1 MKRLYSS
8 ALTLCTFL
16 SISAQEVVWQK
27 DIKSSTQDFLSQM
40 TTTIDQQYLIT
51 GSSIP
56 SRTSG
61 TTPSTG
67 SGTALSR
74 ASGISSLSKAGSTL
88 PFGSAQGKLAQGPQ
102 NNGYD
107 FHLVKL
113 NQQGEEVWE
122 KYFSGQNHDFL
133 SATVNTQEGGFL
145 LAGTTFS
152 GKGLDK
158 KEDSKGGSD
167 IWLIRI
173 NEFGDELWQKTIG
186 GASDEEARA
195 VIQTTDMGFFVAGNV
210 AFGSLPFDSAQG
222 TEQGSLREPQG
233 TSGTQGTRG
242 YGSKDVLV
250 VRLDKNGKELSQLVL
265 GGKGLDEVEKMIPT
279 KDGGAL
285 LGVYSR
291 SNAVEGSGMP
301 DSGSKAISQKPKASG
316 NYGEGD
322 YWIIKLSKDGKMEWE
337 KNFGG
342 TGDDHLRTLALTST
356 GYLIGG
362 ESRSERSGNKAVGIE
377 EGTDLWLISLDER
390 GEEIWQKSYNFKN
403 RDVLMGM
410 SVISTPNPSRGGEST
425 HLTKGILLGGYT
437 QAEGRIESDDETF
450 WMLYLDQ
457 NGNEQWRKH
466 VKGESKKKEERLS
479 DIKLNRDG
487 SIVLAGTSAEELGKE
502 NWKIVKL
509 GDKQIDQLIEKQ
521 DIKIYPNPVS
531 EYAYVEINMDDGS
544 GMLGDGKTEAEITVY
559 DMGGRQLQSVKTKN
573 KVTKINTQALIQGAY
588 LVSVK
593 TNDNKTASAK
603 LIKK

>member
-1 MKRLYSS
+1 MKKLGMSM
-8 ALTLCTFL
+8 LTLC
-16 SISAQEVVWQK
+16 SILGVSAQEVVWQK
-27 DIKSSTQDFLSQM
+27 DIRSSTQDFLSQV
-40 TTTIDQQYLIT
+40 TITIDQQYLIT
-51 GSSIP
+51 GSSIRPDNHQP
-56 SRTSG
+56 SI
-61 TTPSTG
+61 G
-67 SGTALSR
+67 SQ
-74 ASGISSLSKAGSTL
+74 K
-88 PFGSAQGKLAQGPQ
+88 Q

-122 KYFSGQNHDFL
+122 KYFSGENHDFL

-145 LAGTTFS
+145 LAGTSYS

-167 IWLIRI
+167 FWLIRI

-186 GASDEEARA
+186 STADEEARA
-195 VIQTTDMGFFVAGNV
+195 VIQTTDMGFFVAGS
-210 AFGSLPFDSAQG
+210 FGSAQDPKM
-222 TEQGSLREPQG
+222 T
-233 TSGTQGTRG
+233 G

-285 LGVYSR
+285 LGIYSR
-291 SNAVEGSGMP
+291 SAALAESGKTQAGS
-301 DSGSKAISQKPKASG
+301 SKTINSQPKTS
-316 NYGEGD
+316 NNFGEGD
-322 YWIIKLSKDGKMEWE
+322 YWIVKLSKDGKMEWE

-342 TGDDHLRTLALTST
+342 KGDDHVRTLALTST
-356 GYLIGG
+356 GYMIGG
-362 ESRSERSGNKAVGIE
+362 ESRSERSGNKSVGIE
-377 EGTDLWLISLDER
+377 DGTDLWLVAIDLSGNEQ
-390 GEEIWQKSYNFKN
+390 WQKSYSFKN

-410 SVISTPNPSRGGEST
+410 SVIAGKQEDGSGKS
-425 HLTKGILLGGYT
+425 KGILLGGYT
-437 QAEGRIESDDETF
+437 QAEGRIENDDETF

-466 VKGESKKKEERLS
+466 VKGESRKQEERLS

-509 GDKQIDQLIEKQ
+509 GDKQVDQLIEKQ
-521 DIKIYPNPVS
+521 DIKIYPNPVTDFV
-531 EYAYVEINMDDGS
+531 YVE
-544 GMLGDGKTEAEITVY
+544 LGFEGLREGAFEAEIAVY
-559 DMGGRQLQSVKTKN
+559 DMGGRKLETVKTKN
-573 KVTKINTQALIQGAY
+573 KITKINTQPLIQGAY
-588 LVSVK
+588 LVVVK
-593 TNDNKTASAK
+593 TNDKTANAK

>member
-1 MKRLYSS
+1 MNKIYSG
-8 ALTLCTFL
+8 AFFLCSVL
-16 SISAQEVVWQK
+16 GIYAQEVVWQK
-27 DIKSSTQDFLSQM
+27 DIKSSTQDFLSQI
-40 TTTIDQQYLIT
+40 TTTIDGQYLIS
-51 GSSIP
+51 GSSIQ
-56 SRTSG
+56 SNKL
-61 TTPSTG
+61 ST
-67 SGTALSR
+67 
-74 ASGISSLSKAGSTL
+74 ASK
-88 PFGSAQGKLAQGPQ
+88 Q

-107 FHLVKL
+107 FHLIKL

-133 SATVNTQEGGFL
+133 SATVSTQEGGFL
-145 LAGTTFS
+145 ISGTTYS
-152 GKGLDK
+152 GKAVDK

-173 NEFGDELWQKTIG
+173 NEFGDELWQKSIG
-186 GASDEEARA
+186 GASDEEARS
-195 VIQTTDMGFFVAGNV
+195 VIQTTDLGFFVAGNIQN
-210 AFGSLPFDSAQG
+210 S
-222 TEQGSLREPQG
+222 EK
-233 TSGTQGTRG
+233 G
-242 YGSKDVLV
+242 YGSKDVLI
-250 VRLDKNGKELSQLVL
+250 VRLDKNGRETSQLIL

-279 KDGGAL
+279 KDGGSL

-291 SNAVEGSGMP
+291 SNIG
-301 DSGSKAISQKPKASG
+301 GSKKTENFGK
-316 NYGEGD
+316 GD
-322 YWIIKLSKDGKMEWE
+322 YWIIKLNKEGKVEWE

-342 TGDDHLRTLALTST
+342 KGDDHLRTLALTST

-362 ESRSERSGNKAVGIE
+362 ESRSERSGNKTVGIE
-377 EGTDLWLISLDER
+377 EGTDLWLISINER

-410 SVISTPNPSRGGEST
+410 SVISSPSPSKGGESGNP
-425 HLTKGILLGGYT
+425 TKGILLGGYT
-437 QAEGRIESDDETF
+437 QAEGRIENDDETF

-466 VKGESKKKEERLS
+466 VIGDKRQKEERLS

-531 EYAYVEINMDDGS
+531 DYAYVEIGFDF
-544 GMLGDGKTEAEITVY
+544 KEADITMY
-559 DMGGRQLQSVKTKN
+559 DMAGRQLQSLKTKN
-573 KVTKINTQALIQGAY
+573 QVTKINTQDLIHGAY
-588 LVSVK
+588 LIVIK
-593 TNDNKTASAK
+593 TDTNKIVNAK

>member
-1 MKRLYSS
+1 MNTIYSG
-8 ALTLCTFL
+8 ALFLCSVL
-16 SISAQEVVWQK
+16 GVSAQEVVWQK
-27 DIKSSTQDFLSQM
+27 DIKSFTQDFLSQV

-51 GSSIP
+51 GSSIQ
-56 SRTSG
+56 
-61 TTPSTG
+61 TG
-67 SGTALSR
+67 NSM
-74 ASGISSLSKAGSTL
+74 SKAGGKSHL
-88 PFGSAQGKLAQGPQ
+88 PSANTHQQ

-133 SATVNTQEGGFL
+133 SATVNTQDSGFV
-145 LAGTTFS
+145 LAGTSFS
-152 GKGLDK
+152 SKGLDK
-158 KEDSKGGSD
+158 KENSKGGSD
-167 IWLIRI
+167 FWLIRI

-210 AFGSLPFDSAQG
+210 QNSSK
-222 TEQGSLREPQG
+222 
-233 TSGTQGTRG
+233 G

-250 VRLDKNGKELSQLVL
+250 VRLDKNGKELSQLIL

-291 SNAVEGSGMP
+291 SGALTNDKRSLINDGSQNQ
-301 DSGSKAISQKPKASG
+301 GSALGANHQPSTINYAKASG
-316 NYGEGD
+316 NFGEGD
-322 YWIIKLSKDGKMEWE
+322 YWIIKLNKEGKVEWE

-342 TGDDHLRTLALTST
+342 KGDDHLRTLALTST

-362 ESRSERSGNKAVGIE
+362 ESRSERSGNKTVGIE
-377 EGTDLWLISLDER
+377 EGTDLWLISLNER

-410 SVISTPNPSRGGEST
+410 SVLHASDDKSS
-425 HLTKGILLGGYT
+425 KGILLGGYT

-466 VKGESKKKEERLS
+466 VKGESRKREERLS

-487 SIVLAGTSAEELGKE
+487 SIVLAGTSAEDLGKE

-521 DIKIYPNPVS
+521 DIKIYPNPVTD
-531 EYAYVEINMDDGS
+531 YAYVEIGFDF
-544 GMLGDGKTEAEITVY
+544 KEADIVLY
-559 DMGGRQLQSVKTKN
+559 DMGGRQLQSLKTKN
-573 KVTKINTQALIQGAY
+573 KVTKINTQNLVQGAY
-588 LVSVK
+588 LVTVK
-593 TNDNKTASAK
+593 TNDNKTVSAK

>member
-1 MKRLYSS
+1 MS
-8 ALTLCTFL
+8 ALTVCAVLGTY
-16 SISAQEVVWQK
+16 AQDIVWQK
-27 DIKSSTQDFLSQM
+27 DLKSSTQDFLSQV

-51 GSSIP
+51 GSSIQ
-56 SRTSG
+56 SG
-61 TTPSTG
+61 QK
-67 SGTALSR
+67 TA
-74 ASGISSLSKAGSTL
+74 AGN
-88 PFGSAQGKLAQGPQ
+88 GQQ

-107 FHLVKL
+107 FHLIKL
-113 NQQGEEVWE
+113 NPQGEEVWE

-145 LAGTTFS
+145 LSGTS
-152 GKGLDK
+152 YSNKGLDK

-167 IWLIRI
+167 LWLIRI

-195 VIQTTDMGFFVAGNV
+195 VIQTTDFGFFAAGNV
-210 AFGSLPFDSAQG
+210 QNSPK
-222 TEQGSLREPQG
+222 
-233 TSGTQGTRG
+233 G
-242 YGSKDVLV
+242 YGSKDVLI
-250 VRLDKNGKELSQLVL
+250 VRLDKDGKELSQLIL
-265 GGKGLDEVEKMIPT
+265 GGKGLDEVEKMVPT

-291 SNAVEGSGMP
+291 SSAGV
-301 DSGSKAISQKPKASG
+301 SKKTE

-322 YWIIKLSKDGKMEWE
+322 YWIIKLNKDGKVEWE

-342 TGDDHLRTLALTST
+342 KGDDHLRTLALTST

-362 ESRSERSGNKAVGIE
+362 ESRSERSGNKTVGIE
-377 EGTDLWLISLDER
+377 ERTDLWLISLDER
-390 GEEIWQKSYNFKN
+390 GEEMWQKSYSFKN

-410 SVISTPNPSRGGEST
+410 SVVTKRQDTRIKSQESGAKSQDVT
-425 HLTKGILLGGYT
+425 TGILIGGYT
-437 QAEGRIESDDETF
+437 QAEGRMETDDETF

-466 VKGESKKKEERLS
+466 VKGEKRQKEERLS

-487 SIVLAGTSAEELGKE
+487 SIILAGTSAEELGKE

-531 EYAYVEINMDDGS
+531 DYAYVEIGFEF
-544 GMLGDGKTEAEITVY
+544 KEADITLY
-559 DMGGRQLQSVKTKN
+559 DMGGRQLQSLKTKN

-588 LVSVK
+588 LITIK

>member
-1 MKRLYSS
+1 MNKIYSGALFLCS
-8 ALTLCTFL
+8 ALA
-16 SISAQEVVWQK
+16 IQAQEVIWQK
-27 DIKSSTQDFLSQM
+27 DIKSSTQDFLSQI

-56 SRTSG
+56 SRASG
-61 TTPSTG
+61 TV
-67 SGTALSR
+67 LSLR
-74 ASGISSLSKAGSTL
+74 
-88 PFGSAQGKLAQGPQ
+88 QAQGPQ

-145 LAGTTFS
+145 LAGTSFS

-186 GASDEEARA
+186 SASDEEARA
-195 VIQTTDMGFFVAGNV
+195 VIQATDMGFFVAGNV
-210 AFGSLPFDSAQG
+210 AFGSAQATG
-222 TEQGSLREPQG
+222 ESTDQSSLRLSKG
-233 TSGTQGTRG
+233 TAG

-279 KDGGAL
+279 KDGGVL

-291 SNAVEGSGMP
+291 SSELKAGSTKLEAGSG
-301 DSGSKAISQKPKASG
+301 KTINYQPKTT
-316 NYGEGD
+316 NNFGEGD
-322 YWIIKLSKDGKMEWE
+322 YWIIKLNKDGKVEWE

-362 ESRSERSGNKAVGIE
+362 ESRSERSGNKTVGIE
-377 EGTDLWLISLDER
+377 EGTDLWLISLNER

-410 SVISTPNPSRGGEST
+410 SVISSPGPSKGGESGN
-425 HLTKGILLGGYT
+425 LTKGILLGGYT

-466 VKGESKKKEERLS
+466 VKGGIKEKR
-479 DIKLNRDG
+479 G
-487 SIVLAGTSAEELGKE
+487 
-502 NWKIVKL
+502 
-509 GDKQIDQLIEKQ
+509 
-521 DIKIYPNPVS
+521 
-531 EYAYVEINMDDGS
+531 EIIRY
-544 GMLGDGKTEAEITVY
+544 KTE
-559 DMGGRQLQSVKTKN
+559 
-573 KVTKINTQALIQGAY
+573 
-588 LVSVK
+588 
-593 TNDNKTASAK
+593 
-603 LIKK
+603 